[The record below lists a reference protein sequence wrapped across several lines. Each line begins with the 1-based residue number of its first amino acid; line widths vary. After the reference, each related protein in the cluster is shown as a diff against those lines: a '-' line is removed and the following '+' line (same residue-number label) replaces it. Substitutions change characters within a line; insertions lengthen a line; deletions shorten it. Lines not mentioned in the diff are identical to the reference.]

1 MFDSNEVVEISE
13 TACAPL
19 PEADY
24 AFDSYVDPQPFFAD
38 RTLSSV
44 VSKPLCPSLQE
55 LIHEIETFDPA
66 AAPWRAME
74 SEEPETERSHI
85 EDVHVELD
93 PEMAPIPVTPE
104 QDFDMPLPDNDWSDT
119 NDPVEPADPIN
130 PTNPVYQMEPA
141 QGETSQEISQ
151 EAAQRREIET
161 MIRNTPPTDYRY
173 FVPSRVT
180 KSWAGPSHWQIS
192 KSAKSKTKRA
202 AEKTQSKRKQVISF
216 ASETTKPSEFVTVK
230 RMADLTIN
238 DTAFE
243 SQSEHTLP
251 DDHHISFESLTRLF
265 CRDDIV
271 LHRLVSINTS
281 AASGLTPDQWEV
293 SPENV
298 DVGGCSLENP
308 MDILNTQSE
317 ESVEEG
323 NDPLDMSIGNG
334 DEPSEPSH
342 VGFISEIN
350 DSGESWRFGLTGSCG
365 RKPGAGLAA
374 PGRSRRGESGNQ
386 LREQGDAGGRPAA
399 ESGGVVSSSRVEGDM
414 EGDGG
419 ASRERGVGYAEE
431 RHQGAERARLQR
443 HAGAVLLHLPVAHI
457 LSD

>member
-1 MFDSNEVVEISE
+1 MFDSNEVVEIAE

-19 PEADY
+19 PETDH

-55 LIHEIETFDPA
+55 LIREIETFDPA
-66 AAPWRAME
+66 AAPWREME

-104 QDFDMPLPDNDWSDT
+104 QDFDMPLPDNDWSDV
-119 NDPVEPADPIN
+119 NEPADPIN
-130 PTNPVYQMEPA
+130 PINPIQEPIDPMQPV
-141 QGETSQEISQ
+141 QGEETSQ

-173 FVPSRVT
+173 FVPSHVT

-192 KSAKSKTKRA
+192 KSAKSKTKRV
-202 AEKTQSKRKQVISF
+202 AEKTQAKRKQVISF

-230 RMADLTIN
+230 RVADLTIN

-308 MDILNTQSE
+308 MDILNAQPE
-317 ESVEEG
+317 ESVMEEG

-350 DSGESWRFGLTGSCG
+350 DSGESWRFELTGSCG
-365 RKPGAGLAA
+365 RKPGVGLAA
-374 PGRSRRGESGNQ
+374 PG
-386 LREQGDAGGRPAA
+386 
-399 ESGGVVSSSRVEGDM
+399 
-414 EGDGG
+414 
-419 ASRERGVGYAEE
+419 
-431 RHQGAERARLQR
+431 
-443 HAGAVLLHLPVAHI
+443 
-457 LSD
+457 